1 MLTEKIREEI
11 KEEEEGYGYEDDP
24 ENGGDSVMQ

>member
-1 MLTEKIREEI
+1 MLTEQIREEI

-24 ENGGDSVMQ
+24 ENDENSMMQ